1 MRAVV
6 WHGSHGAIMRAVVR
20 HGSHS
25 MAVSVVGPGSH
36 SVVWVMGHGAM
47 GVVMGAAHWGSSMIC
62 K

>member
-1 MRAVV
+1 
-6 WHGSHGAIMRAVVR
+6 
-20 HGSHS
+20 
-25 MAVSVVGPGSH
+25 MAVSVVGHGSH